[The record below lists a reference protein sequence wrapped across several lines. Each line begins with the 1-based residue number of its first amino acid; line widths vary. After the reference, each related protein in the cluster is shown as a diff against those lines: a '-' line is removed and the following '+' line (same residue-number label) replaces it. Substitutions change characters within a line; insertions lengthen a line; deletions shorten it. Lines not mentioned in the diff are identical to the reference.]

1 MEDDHSILGL
11 ATIRRNRGITLEQ
24 IAQLTKI
31 SMRSLR
37 AIEDGEF
44 QKLPGGVYDTNY
56 LRQYAGAID
65 FDAGTLLAYYH
76 QKKMS
81 ALNPAMTECRE
92 RNDRNLFGGFRPAST
107 ALRS

>member
-1 MEDDHSILGL
+1 MEDDRSILGL

-37 AIEDGEF
+37 AIEDGQF
-44 QKLPGGVYDTNY
+44 QKLPGGVYNTNY
-56 LRQYAGAID
+56 LRQYATAID

-76 QKKMS
+76 QKTGAPNSTK
-81 ALNPAMTECRE
+81 PECGE
-92 RNDRNLFGGFRPAST
+92 RNDRNLFGGFRPASN
-107 ALRS
+107 AIRS